1 MGIDQ
6 SGRFG
11 RGYSGLSRVG
21 GPLVFHGA
29 RLVKHWCWLV
39 ALFFFPGVGVVDD
52 EVG

>member
-21 GPLVFHGA
+21 GPLVFYG
-29 RLVKHWCWLV
+29 RV
-39 ALFFFPGVGVVDD
+39 P
-52 EVG
+52 

>member
-11 RGYSGLSRVG
+11 RGYSGLSRVVSE
-21 GPLVFHGA
+21 LVLHGA